1 MSGLRHRALWWATS
15 FVLVLATV
23 YLSLEPGGSLPTPGG
38 FDKVE
43 HFMTYAGLMLWFS
56 GLARRRHH
64 WLVAAALVAL
74 GGCLELL
81 QASMELGR
89 SAEWLDFAANTAGVA
104 IGWFAAAMLGDR
116 WVQRLEAWVGR

>member
-1 MSGLRHRALWWATS
+1 M
-15 FVLVLATV
+15 
-23 YLSLEPGGSLPTPGG
+23 
-38 FDKVE
+38 
-43 HFMTYAGLMLWFS
+43 
-56 GLARRRHH
+56 
-64 WLVAAALVAL
+64 
-74 GGCLELL
+74 L